1 MPRRFYVAHLWA
13 AMIMLL
19 AAVAVAC
26 SGEEPTAASAPT
38 QAPTAAPSAT
48 PTPTASPTPVP
59 TVTPSPTP
67 DPPVSLG
74 VEFWE
79 LDRSSTGRDLAALLT
94 DEEVSCLRNELGAS
108 YQAMLE
114 APLIGEAGELLEG
127 GGIGPSPQV
136 PCLTPEHQ
144 ISASLSMFSVA
155 AGGLSSGSQD
165 CIIQLLIDR
174 YPTVAEGLGLV
185 DAFDDGQDPV
195 MLRFIAC
202 LTPEEAAAL
211 TPFVADPVP
220 NPNDIACLIQELEET
235 PSGEHII
242 AVIGGA
248 DTSGEGL
255 TVEESTT
262 LGQAVD
268 SCGIENDFGFPS
280 P

>member
-144 ISASLSMFSVA
+144 ISASLSVFSVA
-155 AGGLSSGSQD
+155 AGGLSAGSQD
-165 CIIQLLIDR
+165 CIVQLLIDR
-174 YPTVAEGLGLV
+174 YPAVAEGRGLI
-185 DAFDDGQDPV
+185 DDGQGPV

-211 TPFVADPVP
+211 TPFVPGPVP
-220 NPNDIACLIQELEET
+220 NPNDIACLIQELEDT
-235 PSGEHII
+235 SSGERII
-242 AVIGGA
+242 AVLSGA
-248 DTSGEGL
+248 DASGEGL
-255 TVEESTT
+255 TMKESAE
-262 LGQAVD
+262 LGQAVEA
-268 SCGIENDFGFPS
+268 CGIETEFGFPS
-280 P
+280 L